1 MNPILSRLRQS
12 RRNAY
17 YSYSGENLWLISK
30 RNLLDLFN
38 SYYQF
43 WRNPRSYL
51 VNKRSLKGI
60 IQSNVGK
67 TVLVLGNGPSL
78 NQLDSTQI
86 NQMLKEGANLIVV
99 NDFWRTPLASKCLP
113 THYFISD
120 PVYLRQEGE
129 WLHNLIKYLDAN
141 PTIQLWLPVTR
152 PIPPLLR
159 ERSLKYF
166 DGRNR
171 KIFTSNLS
179 PHKPISV
186 SPIIVHFA
194 LGYTV
199 MTGYSKVFIC
209 GMDSSAYQSA
219 FKRDGKL
226 YVSKNS
232 HAYSDEIENQL
243 KYQST
248 SALLEDAARG
258 FHELSKFGRFGVKN
272 LGRGTLVDEIEE
284 IKLIHE

>member
-1 MNPILSRLRQS
+1 
-12 RRNAY
+12 
-17 YSYSGENLWLISK
+17 
-30 RNLLDLFN
+30 
-38 SYYQF
+38 
-43 WRNPRSYL
+43 
-51 VNKRSLKGI
+51 
-60 IQSNVGK
+60 
-67 TVLVLGNGPSL
+67 
-78 NQLDSTQI
+78 
-86 NQMLKEGANLIVV
+86 
-99 NDFWRTPLASKCLP
+99 
-113 THYFISD
+113 
-120 PVYLRQEGE
+120 VYLRQKGE
-129 WLHNLIKYLDAN
+129 MLHNLIKYLDAN
-141 PTIQLWLPVTR
+141 PSIQLWLPVTR

-159 ERSLKYF
+159 DRSLKYF

-209 GMDSSAYQSA
+209 GMDSSAYQSV

-226 YVSKNS
+226 YVSRNS
-232 HAYSDEIENQL
+232 HSYSDEIENQL

-272 LGRGTLVDEIEE
+272 LSRGTLVDAIEE
-284 IKLIHE
+284 IYLIHEQE